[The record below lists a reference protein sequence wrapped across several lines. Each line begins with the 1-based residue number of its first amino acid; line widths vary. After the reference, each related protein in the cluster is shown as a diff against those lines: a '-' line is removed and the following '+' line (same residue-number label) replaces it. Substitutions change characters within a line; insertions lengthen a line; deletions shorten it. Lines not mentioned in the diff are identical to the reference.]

1 MTMDL
6 CEALKSA
13 TKEAHERAENTQFMR
28 NFQNSQIS
36 LEHFKLLLE
45 SLYCIYVALE
55 EEMERNREH
64 PALSALYFPGEL
76 HRVSALEADLQYL
89 HGEGWRE
96 ALRCPPATSEYVRR
110 LRHVGSEQP
119 ELLGAHA
126 YTRYMGDLSGGQVL
140 RKLAQKALGLPAS
153 GRGTAFFTFPNISSS
168 NGFKQLYRSRLDSLE
183 LSQQTR
189 LQILDEANRAF
200 QLNVEVFEDLQRL
213 GPSALRNGS
222 SVPEG
227 GAEIRQR
234 TVKRPLGDEKVRES
248 DRAVTGTPAWPV
260 GVVVLSVAV
269 LVAAFLWFS
278 L

>member
-36 LEHFKLLLE
+36 LEHFKLLFE
-45 SLYCIYVALE
+45 IYYCLLISVFE
-55 EEMERNREH
+55 ELQRLGSK
-64 PALSALYFPGEL
+64 PQLSGLLSPGEL